1 MGDTAPGQSSKGSAG
16 YGEIS
21 EDLASIVQVK
31 GEVSLGYG
39 HGMEAEKRDRI
50 ERTQNP

>member
-1 MGDTAPGQSSKGSAG
+1 MSRHFLTLLPVTPG